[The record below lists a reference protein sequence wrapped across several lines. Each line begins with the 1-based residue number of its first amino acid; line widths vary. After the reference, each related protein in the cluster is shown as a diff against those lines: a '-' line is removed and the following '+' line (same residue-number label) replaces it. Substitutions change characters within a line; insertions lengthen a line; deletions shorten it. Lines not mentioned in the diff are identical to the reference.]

1 MRPASSIVD
10 VGYAAGTAPGA
21 AERSCDGPADKLAG
35 LAETAPE
42 GANSGA
48 HGADARAHHPGA
60 RAGGIGARAG
70 RRDARG
76 GRVGDR
82 GRRAA
87 GRVRGAA
94 DGRRLAPHLPPL
106 LHGPLLQLQGLLR
119 LRLGE
124 LVVQHLDGEHASVL
138 LVLDLGRVQRRQ
150 QLQVHLFHGLHP
162 QVAQGQL
169 GDSQPL
175 VLLHLVLVEH
185 LKNQSLRLLVFGD
198 QLERLVPLR
207 VEVVVDDTGLLLNIG
222 RMNRTT

>member
-21 AERSCDGPADKLAG
+21 AERSCDCPADKLAG

-42 GANSGA
+42 RANSGA
-48 HGADARAHHPGA
+48 HGRAHHPD
-60 RAGGIGARAG
+60 ARAG
-70 RRDARG
+70 RHDTSAG
-76 GRVGDR
+76 HVGDR

-124 LVVQHLDGEHASVL
+124 LVVQHLHEIARHRQATGGE
-138 LVLDLGRVQRRQ
+138 
-150 QLQVHLFHGLHP
+150 
-162 QVAQGQL
+162 
-169 GDSQPL
+169 
-175 VLLHLVLVEH
+175 
-185 LKNQSLRLLVFGD
+185 
-198 QLERLVPLR
+198 
-207 VEVVVDDTGLLLNIG
+207 LNTNAATMA
-222 RMNRTT
+222 R

>member
-10 VGYAAGTAPGA
+10 VGDAAGTAPGA

-48 HGADARAHHPGA
+48 HGADARAHHP
-60 RAGGIGARAG
+60 GARAG

-124 LVVQHLDGEHASVL
+124 LVVHHLPELARHSQVTGRAAAS
-138 LVLDLGRVQRRQ
+138 
-150 QLQVHLFHGLHP
+150 
-162 QVAQGQL
+162 
-169 GDSQPL
+169 
-175 VLLHLVLVEH
+175 
-185 LKNQSLRLLVFGD
+185 
-198 QLERLVPLR
+198 
-207 VEVVVDDTGLLLNIG
+207 
-222 RMNRTT
+222 